1 MSFAI
6 DFSDFSCFSAELQFC
21 GQMENLLKMSFRRKY
36 KSDLNFNK
44 IQQINRLLKRNNP
57 IVICSKMQE
66 KASMTVVS
74 GRFALAHI
82 TPSQVT
88 ASL

>member
-1 MSFAI
+1 
-6 DFSDFSCFSAELQFC
+6 
-21 GQMENLLKMSFRRKY
+21 MEKLLKLSFRRKY

-44 IQQINRLLKRNNP
+44 IQQINRLLKWNNP
-57 IVICSKMQE
+57 IVICSKVQK

-74 GRFALAHI
+74 DSFALAHI
-82 TPSQVT
+82 THAQVT